1 MAHRSRLKA
10 AALGGSESA
19 SPEKA
24 FALLP
29 AMLAGIGI
37 FPTSQQLALFRI
49 HFDLLLRW
57 NSRINLT
64 AIRDPVEIVERHF
77 AESAFLTKVVELG
90 PGTLVDVGSG
100 AGFPGLPV
108 KVLAPATRVVLVEA
122 SQKKA
127 AFLKEVARSMS
138 FPPGSAPLD
147 VLASRIELVKL
158 QASWVVIRA
167 VKPEPTLLA
176 LLARLLVPR
185 GTLAIFT
192 GQGDAELVTE
202 APSKL
207 GFRWA
212 VTKIPGSLRRV
223 ILVGLADVPRETIR
237 GGGG

>member
-1 MAHRSRLKA
+1 MPHRSKGA
-10 AALGGSESA
+10 SLGA
-19 SPEKA
+19 PEPHPAQKA

-37 FPTSQQLALFRI
+37 RPTAEQLALFRV
-49 HFDLLLRW
+49 HFSLLLRW
-57 NSRINLT
+57 NSKMNLT

-77 AESAFLTKVVELG
+77 VESAFPTKVVELG

-108 KVLAPATRVVLVEA
+108 KVLMPTTRVVLVEA

-138 FPPGSAPLD
+138 FPSGSAPLQ

-158 QASWVVIRA
+158 QADWVVIRA
-167 VKPEPTLLA
+167 VRPVPTLLSIFFN
-176 LLARLLVPR
+176 LLVPR

-192 GQGDAELVTE
+192 GQADAERVSETS
-202 APSKL
+202 SKL
-207 GFRWA
+207 GFQWTAHR
-212 VTKIPGSLRRV
+212 IPGSSRRV
-223 ILVGLADVPRETIR
+223 ILVGRRST
-237 GGGG
+237 